1 MTTTSKAAD
10 SPPRLEVS
18 GLTVAFGGLTAL
30 DDVSFTVADGETVAL
45 IGPNG
50 AGKTTVF
57 NAVCGLVRARRGRV
71 RVDGAPAP
79 SAPTGLLAAGVSR
92 TLQGLGLFDRLTVL
106 ENVLVPLSSTGGRA
120 RRAAGR
126 RDPDHLG
133 AARETLGSLGLADFA
148 AVPAGTLPYPDR
160 KRVALARAL
169 VTRPRL
175 LLLDEPAGGLGA
187 ADIDRLAGTVRDVAG
202 DGCSVLLVEHH
213 VDFVT
218 DVADRV
224 VVLDF
229 GHVIASGTP
238 EEVRRDPA
246 VEEAYLGVPAPPL
259 AETSGSPRVEPV
271 ETGSAGVST
280 SSTSEGPRV
289 EPVETKGAPGE
300 TA

>member
-18 GLTVAFGGLTAL
+18 GLTVTFGGLTAV
-30 DDVSFTVADGETVAL
+30 DDVSFTVGDGETVAL

-57 NAVCGLVRARRGRV
+57 NAVCGLVRARRGQV
-71 RVDGAPAP
+71 RVDGVPAP
-79 SAPTGLLAAGVSR
+79 SSATGLLGAGVSR
-92 TLQGLGLFDRLTVL
+92 TLQSLGLFDRLTVL
-106 ENVLVPLSSTGGRA
+106 ENVLVPLTGTGRRA
-120 RRAAGR
+120 RARGL
-126 RDPDHLG
+126 D
-133 AARETLGSLGLADFA
+133 AARETLAALGLGDLA
-148 AVPAGTLPYPDR
+148 AVPAGTLPYPER

-175 LLLDEPAGGLGA
+175 LLLDEPAGGLGP
-187 ADIDRLAGTVRDVAG
+187 ADIDRLAGTVRDVSG

-229 GHVIASGTP
+229 GHVIAAGTP
-238 EEVRRDPA
+238 DEVRRDPA
-246 VEEAYLGVPAPPL
+246 VEEAYLGVPA
-259 AETSGSPRVEPV
+259 G
-271 ETGSAGVST
+271 TGAP
-280 SSTSEGPRV
+280 EGP
-289 EPVETKGAPGE
+289 A
-300 TA
+300 